1 MDARSKSSVETMDDM
16 QSCIPRPSSTILSVP
31 SECHG
36 VTSCDTVPASSTTE
50 ITPTAVTSLV
60 SVQTSDVNLEN
71 NTIVFGSSCDEKYST
86 SYSQESSTLPLDA
99 QSDSSVETMDDM
111 RSCIPGPSS
120 TILVPDIVT
129 TEITTTA
136 VTSLVS
142 VETSDMK
149 VEKTTSVSG
158 SSCNEKYSTSHSQ
171 ESSTLP
177 LDAQSDSSVETMDD
191 MRSCIPGPS
200 STVLVPDSVATEINP
215 TAVTSLV
222 SVETSDVKVEKTT
235 SVSGSSCDEKYSTSY
250 SQESSTLPLD
260 AQSDSSVETMD
271 DMQSCIPG
279 PSSTIFSVL
288 SECHVDVTSCDT
300 VPDSA
305 TTEITTTAQLNGFT
319 SVKTSDVNVEITTSV
334 SGSSR
339 DEKCSTSHSQESSTL
354 PLNAQSDLSVEIMD
368 DMGSCL
374 PGPSST
380 ILVPD
385 SVTTEITPTAVT
397 SLVSVETS
405 DVKVEKTTS
414 VSGSSCDEKYSTSH
428 SQESSTSPL
437 DAQSD
442 SSVETMD
449 DMRSCIPGPS
459 STILVPDSVTTE
471 ITTTAQLNG
480 LTSVKTSDVNVEIT
494 TSVSGSSRD
503 EKCSTSHIQESSTLP
518 LNALSDLSVETMDD
532 MGSCIPGPSST
543 ILVPDSVTTEITPTA
558 VTSLVSVETSDV
570 KVEKTTSVS
579 GSSCDEK
586 YSISDSQESSTLL
599 LDAQSNSSGETVDDM
614 RSCIPGPSST
624 ILSVPSECHGVTL
637 CDTVPDSVTTE
648 ITPTALTSVTGSQ
661 TSDRYVENTT
671 SVSGS
676 SRDEKCSTSRSQ
688 ESSTLPLDAQSDSSV
703 ETMDD
708 MQSCIP
714 GPSSTILSVP
724 SECQGVTS
732 CDTVPDSVTTGITPT
747 AVTSL
752 VSVETTGVNVQNTTS
767 VSGSSRDEK
776 YSISNSQESSTLP
789 LEAQSNLSSVV
800 DCQTGSQVLDEMPPS
815 DPNPPSAP
823 TCVPGSAAIRPPI
836 SVEVTP
842 PAIPSLMSIQTTPP
856 PWWCDDY
863 VFGPRFPAPYRYPM
877 PRNIGASRPHR
888 NTSPTHGGTPVRQ
901 QTPVMD
907 VQTTGA
913 TAVPAIPPLMSIQT
927 RPPWEARPPW
937 GTRPPR
943 GNRPPRGTRRRQARG

>member
-1 MDARSKSSVETMDDM
+1 MDARSNSSVETMDDM

-31 SECHG
+31 QECHG
-36 VTSCDTVPASSTTE
+36 VTSCDTVLASSTTE

-120 TILVPDIVT
+120 TILVPD
-129 TEITTTA
+129 
-136 VTSLVS
+136 
-142 VETSDMK
+142 
-149 VEKTTSVSG
+149 
-158 SSCNEKYSTSHSQ
+158 
-171 ESSTLP
+171 
-177 LDAQSDSSVETMDD
+177 
-191 MRSCIPGPS
+191 
-200 STVLVPDSVATEINP
+200 
-215 TAVTSLV
+215 
-222 SVETSDVKVEKTT
+222 
-235 SVSGSSCDEKYSTSY
+235 
-250 SQESSTLPLD
+250 
-260 AQSDSSVETMD
+260 
-271 DMQSCIPG
+271 
-279 PSSTIFSVL
+279 
-288 SECHVDVTSCDT
+288 
-300 VPDSA
+300 
-305 TTEITTTAQLNGFT
+305 
-319 SVKTSDVNVEITTSV
+319 
-334 SGSSR
+334 
-339 DEKCSTSHSQESSTL
+339 
-354 PLNAQSDLSVEIMD
+354 
-368 DMGSCL
+368 
-374 PGPSST
+374 
-380 ILVPD
+380 

-414 VSGSSCDEKYSTSH
+414 VSGSSCDEKCSTSH
-428 SQESSTSPL
+428 SQESSTLLL

-449 DMRSCIPGPS
+449 DMR
-459 STILVPDSVTTE
+459 
-471 ITTTAQLNG
+471 
-480 LTSVKTSDVNVEIT
+480 
-494 TSVSGSSRD
+494 
-503 EKCSTSHIQESSTLP
+503 
-518 LNALSDLSVETMDD
+518 
-532 MGSCIPGPSST
+532 SCIPGPSST

-586 YSISDSQESSTLL
+586 YSTSYSQESSTLPLDAQSDSSEETMDDMGSCIPGPSCTILSVLSECHFDVTSCVTVPDSATTEITTTAQLNGLTSVKTSDVNVEITTSVSGSSRDEKCSTSHSQESSTLPLNAQSDLSVETMDDMGSCIPGPSSTILVPDSVTTEITPTAVTSLVSVETSEVKVEKTTSVSGSSCDEKYSISYSQESSTLL
-599 LDAQSNSSGETVDDM
+599 LDAQSNSSGETMDDM

-648 ITPTALTSVTGSQ
+648 ITPTALTSVTGTQ
-661 TSDRYVENTT
+661 TSDTNVENTT

-676 SRDEKCSTSRSQ
+676 SRDEKCSTSYSQ
-688 ESSTLPLDAQSDSSV
+688 ESSTLPLDAQSNSSV

-732 CDTVPDSVTTGITPT
+732 CDTVPDSGTTGITST

-752 VSVETTGVNVQNTTS
+752 VSVETTGRNVQNTTS

-815 DPNPPSAP
+815 EPNPPSAP

-888 NTSPTHGGTPVRQ
+888 NTSPTHEGTPVRQ

-913 TAVPAIPPLMSIQT
+913 TAVSAIPPLMSIQT